1 MIPQI
6 THYFAAGLLALTT
19 LTTGCAGSYT
29 PIRPQRIATYI
40 SSPNSGPI
48 DMGYQ
53 FDALRLGRSNK
64 KYVKKEAKRGYHVA
78 AIRVTNNWD
87 RELNF
92 SRDLVLQ
99 YGDRPIVPVPA
110 AIAAQ
115 DMKQGAAI
123 YLLYLLLNIN
133 VGGTRDVQT
142 GVTTGGTFLPTGL
155 FIAGGNILGASLANG
170 NMRKEFEA
178 FDLTN
183 RTIKP
188 GETVYGIISL
198 RETTVAP
205 MRLVLRGDTPP
216 PAAPAV
222 PAAALPAAPSST
234 PAPASTPR

>member
-1 MIPQI
+1 
-6 THYFAAGLLALTT
+6 
-19 LTTGCAGSYT
+19 
-29 PIRPQRIATYI
+29 
-40 SSPNSGPI
+40 
-48 DMGYQ
+48 
-53 FDALRLGRSNK
+53 
-64 KYVKKEAKRGYHVA
+64 
-78 AIRVTNNWD
+78 
-87 RELNF
+87 
-92 SRDLVLQ
+92 
-99 YGDRPIVPVPA
+99 
-110 AIAAQ
+110 
-115 DMKQGAAI
+115 MKQGAAI

-133 VGGTRDVQT
+133 IGGTRDVQT

-205 MRLVLRGDTPP
+205 IRLVLRGDTPP

-222 PAAALPAAPSST
+222 PAAALPAAPANT
-234 PAPASTPR
+234 PAPASTPAPTSTPR